1 MGISLRSFLSLLALS
16 ATPIDLAFAD
26 TGPGGTILP
35 MQPGIGLFASRPVPP
50 TTRPSAPASIARAN
64 SGPPQPMPATTVPP
78 QGTPLRIPPT
88 PGLQCR
94 QAIRA
99 AEQAAAIP
107 SQLMAAI
114 GRIESGRRDSNGV
127 VHPWPWSINA
137 EGVDHVFGTKA
148 EALAAVRAMQARGMK
163 SIDIGCMQVNLM
175 YHPKAFASLE
185 QAFDP
190 AANATYA
197 ARYLNELFTQTG
209 SWTKATAA
217 YHSATPER
225 GTPYQQKVAAIWPEE
240 KKQLAIT
247 PGAGGN
253 VWTNNAFTANAF
265 NTGVAG
271 GGNQLSNNVNAARI
285 IPAAPGAIG
294 RDLAAYR
301 NAPIGVTRLPAQLA
315 QATARPPS

>member
-1 MGISLRSFLSLLALS
+1 MSISLRSCLSVLALMV
-16 ATPIDLAFAD
+16 APLGQTLAD

-35 MQPGIGLFASRPVPP
+35 IQPGIGLFAARPVPT
-50 TTRPSAPASIARAN
+50 TTRPTVPAMIARPN
-64 SGPPQPMPATTVPP
+64 SGLPQAMPAAVVPS
-78 QGTPLRIPPT
+78 QAATLRIPPT

-114 GRIESGRRDSNGV
+114 GRIESGRRDANGV

-137 EGVDHVFGTKA
+137 EGVDHVYDTKA
-148 EALAAVRAMQARGMK
+148 EAVAAVRAMQARGMK
-163 SIDIGCMQVNLM
+163 SIDVGCMQVNLM

-190 AANATYA
+190 AANAVYA

-209 SWTKATAA
+209 SWPKATAA

-247 PGAGGN
+247 PGAGGT
-253 VWTNNAFTANAF
+253 VWANNAFTGNAW

-271 GGNQLSNNVNAARI
+271 GGNQLSNNANAARI
-285 IPAAPGAIG
+285 IPAAPGAVG

-301 NAPIGVTRLPAQLA
+301 NAPIGVARLPAQLA
-315 QATARPPS
+315 QADARPPS

>member
-1 MGISLRSFLSLLALS
+1 MGISFRSFLGLLALL
-16 ATPIDLAFAD
+16 AAPIDLAFAD

-35 MQPGIGLFASRPVPP
+35 MQPGIGLFASRPLPQ
-50 TTRPSAPASIARAN
+50 TTRPATPAIIARAN
-64 SGPPQPMPATTVPP
+64 AGLPQPPQVA
-78 QGTPLRIPPT
+78 PLHIPPT

-114 GRIESGRRDSNGV
+114 GRIESGRRDANGV

-137 EGVDHVFGTKA
+137 EGVDHVFETKG
-148 EALAAVRAMQARGMK
+148 EAVAAVRTMQARGMK
-163 SIDIGCMQVNLM
+163 SIDVGCMQVNLM

-209 SWTKATAA
+209 SWPKATAA

-247 PGAGGN
+247 PGSGGN
-253 VWTNNAFTANAF
+253 VWANNAFTANAF

-271 GGNQLSNNVNAARI
+271 GGNQLTNNAAAARI
-285 IPAAPGAIG
+285 IPAPPGAIG

-315 QATARPPS
+315 QAEARPPS